1 MPANALHREGTGDRE
16 EAVEAAGVDEEDV
29 FGGAEAA
36 AFLEFVD
43 HAVGGLARI
52 DRIEDRGLETGQ
64 PLDVFQL
71 FRAAQGVADAHVF
84 FEEFKV

>member
-29 FGGAEAA
+29 LRVAEAA
-36 AFLEFVD
+36 AFAQFVH
-43 HAVGGLARI
+43 HAVSGLARI

-64 PLDVFQL
+64 PLDVLQF
-71 FRAAQGVADAHVF
+71 FRTAQGVADAHVF